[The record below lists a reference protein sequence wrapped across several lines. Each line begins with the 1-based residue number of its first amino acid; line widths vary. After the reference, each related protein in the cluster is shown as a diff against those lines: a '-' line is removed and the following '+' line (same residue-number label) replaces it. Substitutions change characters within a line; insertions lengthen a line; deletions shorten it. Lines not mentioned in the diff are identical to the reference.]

1 MTKEELQKQ
10 VNRLLKE
17 IVELNELNDK
27 QDDKIKE
34 LKQQLKESKQ
44 NTYIHETHHLYCQDG
59 ELHIYYGDVEND
71 NLLVWNTDSLF
82 KDLPFIINQVVKQN
96 KKMQKMYL
104 NNIKEELK
112 EM

>member
-27 QDDKIKE
+27 QEDKIKE

-44 NTYIHETHHLYCQDG
+44 DTYIHETHHLYCQNG
-59 ELHIYYGDVEND
+59 ELHIHYGDVEND

>member
-44 NTYIHETHHLYCQDG
+44 DTYIHETHHLYCQNG
-59 ELHIYYGDVEND
+59 ELHIHYGDVEND